1 MKLLRIGSLGEEK
14 PVVLDKDGKYKD
26 LSSHIKDLN
35 PNSLNFETFSKIQGL
50 DYSSLPE
57 ISKTERIGSCISRP
71 GKFIAIGLNFS
82 DHAAETGA
90 KPPTEPIMFMKATS
104 SICGPNDNIEIVS
117 GSKKLD
123 WEVEL
128 GVVIGK
134 NAKHISEDQSQD
146 HILGY
151 WLVNDVSEREW

>member
-1 MKLLRIGSLGEEK
+1 MKLLRIGSLGKEK
-14 PVVLDKDGKYKD
+14 PVVLDKDGRYKD
-26 LSSHIKDLN
+26 LSSYIEDLD

-57 ISKTERIGSCISRP
+57 ISNSERIGSCISRP

-104 SICGPNDNIEIVS
+104 SICGPNDNCLLYTS
-117 GSKKLD
+117 PSPRD
-123 WEVEL
+123 
-128 GVVIGK
+128 
-134 NAKHISEDQSQD
+134 
-146 HILGY
+146 
-151 WLVNDVSEREW
+151 

>member
-1 MKLLRIGSLGEEK
+1 MKLLRIGSLGKEK
-14 PVVLDKDGKYKD
+14 PVILDKDGKYKD
-26 LSSHIKDLN
+26 LSSHIEDFN
-35 PNSLNFETFSKIQGL
+35 PNNLNFETFSKIQSL
-50 DYSSLPE
+50 DHSSLPE
-57 ISKTERIGSCISRP
+57 ISKNERIGSCISRP
-71 GKFIAIGLNFS
+71 GKFVAIGLNFS

-90 KPPTEPIMFMKATS
+90 KPPSEPIMFMKATS

-146 HILGY
+146 HI
-151 WLVNDVSEREW
+151 